1 MKYFVLAVLLVLFPS
16 MALCQDL
23 PVNVITQS
31 SWPPGK
37 YVPVRIEIA
46 NPGSDGFA
54 RFYQD
59 LPQGFTVKSAETAGA
74 DFYWENMQVNFVWLK
89 MPADKVV
96 SISYLAKADAA
107 LSGSFRLGGRLD
119 YLTDGDT
126 RKSVECESLVIYLDR
141 KAEVEED
148 MEGFFRE
155 EEDLTG
161 AAVKKVD
168 IAGTEDA
175 TVKGDTAVKDD
186 AVVKE
191 KSPSVVFRVQVA
203 IASEQVTQKEL
214 EERIDCSLEHGITVL
229 TAGSMFKYQSGTF
242 KTYPEAA
249 VYLEELKGRGLDDA
263 FIVAY
268 RDSEQISVNLAR
280 TLTE

>member
-1 MKYFVLAVLLVLFPS
+1 MKYIVLAVLLVLLPS
-16 MALCQDL
+16 MAVCQDL

-46 NPGSDGFA
+46 NTGSAGFA

-74 DFYWENMQVNFVWLK
+74 DFYWENKQVNFVWLK
-89 MPADKVV
+89 MPADKIV
-96 SISYLAKADAA
+96 SITYLAKADEA

-126 RKSVECESLVIYLDR
+126 RKSIDCESLVIQLDR
-141 KAEVEED
+141 EAEVEED
-148 MEGFFRE
+148 MEVFFKE
-155 EEDLTG
+155 EEAGTDASAVKEDTAIKED
-161 AAVKKVD
+161 AAVK
-168 IAGTEDA
+168 E
-175 TVKGDTAVKDD
+175 DTAVKEDP
-186 AVVKE
+186 AVKE
-191 KSPSVVFRVQVA
+191 KSPQVVFRVQVS

-214 EERIDCSLEHGITVL
+214 EERIDCSLKHGIRVL

-249 VYLEELKGRGLDDA
+249 VYLEELKSEGLNDA

>member
-16 MALCQDL
+16 VALCQDL

-46 NPGSDGFA
+46 NPGSNGFA

-74 DFYWENMQVNFVWLK
+74 DFYWENKQVNFVWLK

-96 SISYLAKADAA
+96 SISYLAKADAV

-126 RKSVECESLVIYLDR
+126 RKSVDCESLVIQLDR
-141 KAEVEED
+141 DAEVEED
-148 MEGFFRE
+148 A
-155 EEDLTG
+155 TG
-161 AAVKKVD
+161 
-168 IAGTEDA
+168 A
-175 TVKGDTAVKDD
+175 TVKED
-186 AVVKE
+186 VVVRE
-191 KSPSVVFRVQVA
+191 KSPQVVFRVQVA
-203 IASEQVTQKEL
+203 IASEQVAQKEL
-214 EERIDCSLEHGITVL
+214 EERIGCRLKHGITVL

-268 RDSEQISVNLAR
+268 RNSEQISVNLAR

>member
-23 PVNVITQS
+23 HVNVITQS

-46 NPGSDGFA
+46 NPGSNGFA

-74 DFYWENMQVNFVWLK
+74 DFYWENNQVNFVWLK

-96 SISYLAKADAA
+96 SISYLAKADAV

-119 YLTDGDT
+119 YLTDSDT
-126 RKSVECESLVIYLDR
+126 RKSVDCESLVIQLDR
-141 KAEVEED
+141 DAEVEED
-148 MEGFFRE
+148 I
-155 EEDLTG
+155 EDLLQKAEAVTD
-161 AAVKKVD
+161 AAAKDTAAERDAVVK
-168 IAGTEDA
+168 EDA
-175 TVKGDTAVKDD
+175 TVKED
-186 AVVKE
+186 AVVRGE
-191 KSPSVVFRVQVA
+191 SPSVVFRVQVS
-203 IASEQVTQKEL
+203 IASEQVTQEEL
-214 EERIDCSLEHGITVL
+214 EGRIGCSLKHGMTVL

-242 KTYPEAA
+242 RTYTEAL
-249 VYLEELKGRGLDDA
+249 VYLEELKDRGLDDA